1 MLQTLFVSNC
11 IEKCIDDIK
20 IASLYFDKVIIKN
33 RTLYAVKPENEGA
46 VLKVGDIGIVTKIMS
61 TVSERFLGHIST
73 LIDEGIVDVVDECD
87 ERKEPIWKN
96 IDEVVYKILSEKMD
110 ILFELKDKKGDATG
124 NKTALIKLSDEVKDV
139 HSEFL
144 NPIEV
149 GSEIHLNFVLKYYSS
164 LLSSLFKNVSTGL
177 NCITASEALNRFIM
191 FYCSNEK
198 IKKMQRELAKK
209 YSVAPQLAFEAIKIS
224 VPNITAFPFDEVL
237 EIRGKSKDEL
247 LRFRNEME
255 AIQFDFQNN
264 FDIDYISAHSED
276 FVKYKIKPAV
286 DDLAKKINTLNL
298 RLPLNILEKIKEPA
312 SYTPLVGTLFN
323 AIPAHIAILLSFGI
337 ISIST
342 AYDYVLSKKEIKDN
356 GLFYLIKLNN
366 FFDR

>member
-1 MLQTLFVSNC
+1 
-11 IEKCIDDIK
+11 
-20 IASLYFDKVIIKN
+20 
-33 RTLYAVKPENEGA
+33 
-46 VLKVGDIGIVTKIMS
+46 
-61 TVSERFLGHIST
+61 
-73 LIDEGIVDVVDECD
+73 
-87 ERKEPIWKN
+87 
-96 IDEVVYKILSEKMD
+96 
-110 ILFELKDKKGDATG
+110 
-124 NKTALIKLSDEVKDV
+124 
-139 HSEFL
+139 
-144 NPIEV
+144 
-149 GSEIHLNFVLKYYSS
+149 
-164 LLSSLFKNVSTGL
+164 L